1 MYRAIVNIKGT
12 APLSQ
17 SKQHQT
23 EWLDG
28 ESNADFD
35 KRTWREKCNY
45 DDGGIV
51 FVPAMAFKQAMDTAA
66 KRLSIP
72 DPDNKRATLTKY
84 FASDVICENNMSIGV
99 HKDNMPNVRISANVD
114 GVRGSGKRVTR
125 TLPQIQ
131 EWAGKTSFMIM
142 EEKIKP
148 EIFEKVL
155 RTSGQSIGVGQ
166 FRAEKGGLN
175 GRFEISKIKFE
186 KVEI

>member
-1 MYRAIVNIKGT
+1 MYRAIVSIKGL

-23 EWLDG
+23 EMLDG
-28 ESNADFD
+28 ESAHDFD

-45 DDGGIV
+45 DDKGIV
-51 FVPAMAFKQAMDTAA
+51 FVPAMAFKQAVDTAA

-72 DPDNKRATLTKY
+72 DPDNKRASLTKY
-84 FASDVICENNMSIGV
+84 FVSDVICEENLSLGV
-99 HKDNMPNVRISANVD
+99 KKDDMPKITISANSD
-114 GVRGSGKRVTR
+114 GVRGSGKRVPR

-131 EWAGKTSFMIM
+131 EWKGKTSFLIM

-155 RTSGQSIGVGQ
+155 AAAGRSIGVGQ
-166 FRAEKGGLN
+166 FRPEKGGLN
-175 GRFEISKIKFE
+175 GRFEISNIKFE
-186 KVEI
+186 KMEV